1 MFVKQ
6 LYSHNYNVTLFKT
19 IMYFLIR

>member
-1 MFVKQ
+1 VKQ